1 MIFAPLFL
9 KVDIYMKKKP
19 DRQINTTIPNQH
31 INNISISNLINIF
44 KCTRCNKYNNVIHPP
59 VQNCLFC
66 GNPNYVIKK

>member
-1 MIFAPLFL
+1 
-9 KVDIYMKKKP
+9 MKKRP

-44 KCTRCNKYNNVIHPP
+44 KCSRCNKYNNVIQPP

-66 GNPNYVIKK
+66 GNPNYVIKNSK